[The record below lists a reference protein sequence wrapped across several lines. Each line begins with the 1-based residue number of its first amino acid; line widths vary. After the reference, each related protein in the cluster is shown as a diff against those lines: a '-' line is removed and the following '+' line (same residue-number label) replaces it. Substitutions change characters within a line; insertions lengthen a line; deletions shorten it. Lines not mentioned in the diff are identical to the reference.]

1 MGTLMI
7 DTTHRNVCNIPAGTP
22 KVAGYVTGTPDIEWT
37 PQDWERFPRAGTVRI
52 DQSPNLA
59 AYGSNAGSVADI
71 EAAAGTVCA
80 FVNASKSRLRL
91 GRLLWCYCSQS
102 ALGEVSAA
110 LKAAGIPLDKCGVWL
125 ANWNLSQD
133 EANAALGTV
142 IEGIRVVAVQWAS
155 PSSNPATQVP
165 GSRLT
170 MGEAQVDLSVT
181 IPAWFAHQQK
191 AGSGEGSAAAHAL
204 ENVQA

>member
-7 DTTHRNVCNIPAGTP
+7 DATHRNAGNIPAGTP

-37 PQDWERFPRAGTVRI
+37 QQDWKRFPQAGAVRV

-59 AYGSNAGSVADI
+59 AYASNAGSVADI
-71 EAAAGTVCA
+71 EPGAGTVWA
-80 FVNASKSRLRL
+80 FAAASKSRLGL

-102 ALGEVSAA
+102 ALGEVSTT

-170 MGEAQVDLSVT
+170 LAQAQVDLSVT
-181 IPAWFAHQQK
+181 IPGWFAHQ
-191 AGSGEGSAAAHAL
+191 
-204 ENVQA
+204 